1 MSAHWAGA
9 RQDVLEEGDGNHIAD
24 LVAPMLCEEVED
36 EGDEEEV
43 SAAPSANLVTLAVE
57 AQASHLLAWALTAK
71 KIKDESVK

>member
-1 MSAHWAGA
+1 
-9 RQDVLEEGDGNHIAD
+9 
-24 LVAPMLCEEVED
+24 MLCEEVED
-36 EGDEEEV
+36 EGDEEEEV